1 MRTQNQ
7 QTFSMAFYTRREE
20 QINSWSHAAGIL
32 IGIIFGCLF
41 LYYCLTRTDGWATV
55 GIILYIFGMLT
66 SYIAS
71 TVYHAARE
79 DSQMKHILRKWD
91 HAAIYWHIAGSYS
104 PFTLIALRQIGF
116 WGWGLFIFVW
126 FCALIGTIMS
136 FHKLKAHSNLE
147 TICFI
152 GMGLSILMAFNPLI
166 HSLPASSFGWLIA
179 EGISDITGALFYTLH
194 KRRYM
199 HSIFHFFILG
209 GSICHIIAVWNMLNY
224 LF

>member
-1 MRTQNQ
+1 MI
-7 QTFSMAFYTRREE
+7 YVH
-20 QINSWSHAAGIL
+20 W
-32 IGIIFGCLF
+32 LF
-41 LYYCLTRTDGWATV
+41 LVVYSIIIIITMVRVLMDNRQPAKTMAWMLV
-55 GIILYIFGMLT
+55 LMFIPFLGIILYIFGMLT